1 LERTQDAEPKTT
13 VADCQLIEALLGHE
27 EWAFVELVECHHE
40 SLLRLARVYV
50 PTGHLAEEAVQE
62 TWVAVVNG
70 IARFE
75 GRSSLKTWIFRI
87 LMNRARSLGRHEGRY
102 VSFATAFDPAHDHG
116 EPAVDPDR
124 FIREEGAAL
133 EGHWNQPPTSWGADP
148 ETELLNQEV
157 LNVIEDV
164 ITGLPPN
171 QKEVITLRD
180 IEGWSAREVCNIL
193 EISETNQRVLLHR
206 ARSRVRAA
214 LEQYMSPSENRGR
227 R

>member
-1 LERTQDAEPKTT
+1 MTEDARPKTPA
-13 VADCQLIEALLGHE
+13 ADRHLIEALLRHD

-50 PTGHLAEEAVQE
+50 PARHLAEEAVQE
-62 TWVAVVNG
+62 TWVAVLSG

-102 VSFATAFDPAHDHG
+102 VSFAAAFDLAQDHS

-133 EGHWNQPPTSWGADP
+133 HGHWSQPPTGWGADP
-148 ETELLNQEV
+148 EAELLNREA
-157 LNVIEDV
+157 LDLIEDV
-164 ITGLPPN
+164 IAGLPPS
-171 QKEVITLRD
+171 QREVITLRD
-180 IEGWSAREVCNIL
+180 IEGWSAREVCNVL

-206 ARSRVRAA
+206 ARSRVRTA
-214 LEQYMSPSENRGR
+214 LEQYMSPN
-227 R
+227 